1 MIKKRGL
8 NLSKF
13 RLFVVGIFLTISCSQ
28 FDDLRS
34 PVDGLKVMI
43 NYDIFHSFLSFR
55 FVDAASGSLIGTVDD
70 EKVKVQITGA
80 SSAAVVDQMGNHE
93 TSYESVF
100 GLLSLA
106 LNPKDP
112 WKPSL
117 QNVLSLHIEASSSK
131 YKPVSLDLKIDSTG
145 KYLYRVMMEKTNVDA
160 AGLKTYTFQLNLDK
174 DGKLKENFSYSSS
187 GGEASLKLKAGTR
200 FQKADGTI
208 EKGDPVNLTFKV
220 YTKQSAVPTAGSL
233 LADVVLNDG
242 TKKNAALDH
251 YRVVDVLVRN
261 NASEI
266 LTATVDY
273 PLFLRYKIDPTA
285 YQPET
290 KKPIVPGDAL
300 RTYTYQSKSS
310 DWQSDEALILK
321 ADSLGNYV
329 VSETKITGMH
339 SAAMHID
346 LCTLDGDLSFNLQGL
361 FPLFPV
367 PSLVYL
373 YRKYDN
379 RYISYLMVNIPE
391 SGFKQHLTY
400 LAPVNTPIRLYVVN
414 YTSSNSFV
422 AAPQNFYFEPGCGNF
437 GLYQTT
443 ATSTS
448 VEVSGKVKIR
458 LTENFPEKEFYVNA
472 QIYQSSSNGLLWSK
486 QFKITGLTNELDIKA
501 SVPADTKVYLKLTA
515 VKTENSLES
524 IPENISFNTT
534 TGQNLVWDFSI
545 APLFSVVNF
554 NFHFTRNAGL
564 PPTDYLVRADF
575 INTAT
580 QQKEESLTFQ
590 VKQAQTDYPA
600 QLFLSKKKSYKV
612 NLKRVDGTPE
622 FMAYPYEFNLGAS
635 LQNAYTFASELS
647 PVVRKKVTIT
657 IKVVCPQSE
666 IIPTLHGYYR
676 TVWEEDWKEADIVN
690 GVLTI
695 ECEMNS
701 TYLIG
706 LIMNGKMETGTY
718 MIAENATNFEFK
730 LSDEDCGKM
739 GW

>member
-1 MIKKRGL
+1 MKKRSL
-8 NLSKF
+8 NRSKF
-13 RLFVVGIFLTISCSQ
+13 RLFVVGLLLTISCSQ
-28 FDDLRS
+28 FDELRS

-55 FVDAASGSLIGTVDD
+55 FVDAATGTLIGTADD

-80 SSAAVVDQMGNHE
+80 SSEAVVDQMGNHE
-93 TSYESVF
+93 ASYESVF

-112 WKPSL
+112 WKPSP
-117 QNVLSLHIEASSSK
+117 QNVLSLHIAASSSK

-145 KYLYRVMMEKTNVDA
+145 KYLYRVMMEKTNADA
-160 AGLKTYTFQLNLDK
+160 AGFKTYLFQLNVDK

-187 GGEASLKLKAGTR
+187 GGEASLQLKAGTR

-208 EKGDPVNLTFKV
+208 EKGDPVNLTFRV

-233 LADVVLNDG
+233 LADVVPAG
-242 TKKNAALDH
+242 GIQKKAALDH
-251 YRVVDVLVRN
+251 YRVVDVLVKN
-261 NASEI
+261 KTSEV

-273 PLFLRYKIDPTA
+273 PFFLRYKIDAGA
-285 YQPET
+285 YHPET
-290 KKPIVPGDAL
+290 KKTIVPGDAL
-300 RTYTYQSKSS
+300 RTYSYLSKSS
-310 DWQSDEALILK
+310 AWQAGEALILK
-321 ADSLGNYV
+321 SDAQGNYV
-329 VSETKITGMH
+329 ESETKITGMH

-346 LCTLDGDLSFNLQGL
+346 LCALEGDLSFKLQGQ
-361 FPLFPV
+361 FPAFPV

-373 YRKYDN
+373 YRKYDT
-379 RYISYLMVNIPE
+379 RYISYLSVNIPAT
-391 SGFKQHLTY
+391 GFTQRLSY
-400 LAPVNTPIRLYVVN
+400 LAPVNTPVRLYVVN
-414 YTSSNSFV
+414 QSNSNSFV

-448 VEVSGKVKIR
+448 VEVTGKVKIR
-458 LTENFPEKEFYVNA
+458 LTEDFPEKEFYVNA
-472 QIYQSSSNGLLWSK
+472 QIHQSSSNGLLWSK
-486 QFKITGLTNELDIKA
+486 QYKITGPANELDIKA
-501 SVPADTKVYLKLTA
+501 SVPGDTRVYLKLTA

-524 IPENISFNTT
+524 IPENISFTT
-534 TGQNLVWDFSI
+534 TTAQNLVWDFSV
-545 APLFSVVNF
+545 APLFSVVHF
-554 NFHFTRNAGL
+554 NFHFTRNASL

-580 QQKEESLTFQ
+580 QQKEESLTLQ

-612 NLKRVDGTPE
+612 SLKRVGGTPE
-622 FMAYPYEFNLGAS
+622 FMAYPYEFNLRAP

-647 PVVRKKVTIT
+647 PVVRKKVTLT
-657 IKVVCPQSE
+657 VKVVCPQSE

-690 GVLTI
+690 GVLSI

-706 LIMNGKMETGTY
+706 LIMNGKMETATY
-718 MIAENATNFEFK
+718 MIAENETNFEFK